1 MDDYLTTIWNTDQ
14 QLADLM
20 DRLRKDPEPVVLVT
34 FGDHLPWMGDNKSFY
49 EEMGVNLD
57 LSTEEGF
64 LNHFSTRYLIWANDA
79 AKEVLGSSV
88 QGEGPDI
95 SPCYLMNLVF
105 RQLGWKGPAFT
116 QAMDRL
122 MDVFP
127 VVSIKDRYV
136 VDGRLVEEIPPERE
150 DLFQG
155 LLYLQQYW
163 RDEFLFGEP

>member
-1 MDDYLTTIWNTDQ
+1 
-14 QLADLM
+14 
-20 DRLRKDPEPVVLVT
+20 
-34 FGDHLPWMGDNKSFY
+34 
-49 EEMGVNLD
+49 
-57 LSTEEGF
+57 
-64 LNHFSTRYLIWANDA
+64 
-79 AKEVLGSSV
+79 
-88 QGEGPDI
+88 
-95 SPCYLMNLVF
+95 MNLVF